1 MRKRGWG
8 RFARQRN
15 DCPTN
20 PPLEVQARD
29 DLVAD
34 PFRTQLTGSLRDARM
49 VAAQWREAA
58 LSLGGFR
65 QLGVLTIEGAAA
77 QRKGRRG

>member
-1 MRKRGWG
+1 
-8 RFARQRN
+8 
-15 DCPTN
+15 
-20 PPLEVQARD
+20 
-29 DLVAD
+29 
-34 PFRTQLTGSLRDARM
+34 M